1 MKNGPQS
8 HKTSTTDHH
17 SVAASK
23 HSHQWFEAIRTL
35 ITLCMGM
42 KKSHEREKIPTCFSM
57 LWAIYLLLAVAADLQ
72 RSHWRATQMCVTV
85 DVCSCIH
92 IYQFLFLYVYALST
106 LASSAL
112 LHSYSISLSLHSF
125 SVSFRY
131 LCVCVFLCYLLL
143 DQSVN
148 VCCFNFSSFEKNVF
162 LFFFVLFISLFA
174 GSLFKLDGFF
184 FSV

>member
-72 RSHWRATQMCVTV
+72 RSHWLATQMCVTV

-112 LHSYSISLSLHSF
+112 LHSYSILLSLHSF

-131 LCVCVFLCYLLL
+131 LCVCFSVLFVAWSIGQRLLF
-143 DQSVN
+143 Q
-148 VCCFNFSSFEKNVF
+148 
-162 LFFFVLFISLFA
+162 FFFFWKKCLPLLFRFIYFA
-174 GSLFKLDGFF
+174 FCWIF
-184 FSV
+184 V